1 MIHVENRVRCSG
13 CNKVFCRY
21 CEDRCPSCYG
31 IHISPAKPYLNYS
44 KENPARIQKI
54 KIIKYVSQ
62 NVG

>member
-54 KIIKYVSQ
+54 KII
-62 NVG
+62 